1 MATPAEG
8 QVTWPSRTGTS
19 MATPSTALLPA
30 QVATAPENNDVL
42 PLQGEVPAE
51 QAEGAQNPKSPSSS
65 NASPGP
71 PTGRPLRPRR
81 NPPPKHEQS
90 APSQPQPRTH
100 LPLKG
105 PEDGGHRRSHLK
117 SSRWETPSGGGAL
130 KPEVLP
136 LQGEVPAEQAEG
148 APKPKVAL
156 SAATPRRPHPRDA
169 RGAHNLD
176 QPRPSRSERE
186 RQRTKRRI
194 WHRPI
199 DSSSPEPIDTQTRQ
213 PARDQTPAVEPCK
226 PSTIGTGPAQGVQGD
241 VRSSPPAGGARGG
254 RSSPRKTGGVWG
266 RSPPLKHEQSAP
278 SQPQSRNP
286 VFCRRR
292 AQLVR
297 VGDP

>member
-19 MATPSTALLPA
+19 MATPATTLLPA
-30 QVATAPENNDVL
+30 QVATAPENTDVL

-51 QAEGAQNPKSPSSS
+51 QAEGAPKPKV
-65 NASPGP
+65 AP
-71 PTGRPLRPRR
+71 PAATPRRAHPRDAVLRPRR
-81 NPPPKHEQS
+81 NPPPKHERS

-169 RGAHNLD
+169 PLRP
-176 QPRPSRSERE
+176 QPRSAS
-186 RQRTKRRI
+186 TK
-194 WHRPI
+194 
-199 DSSSPEPIDTQTRQ
+199 SF
-213 PARDQTPAVEPCK
+213 
-226 PSTIGTGPAQGVQGD
+226 
-241 VRSSPPAGGARGG
+241 GA
-254 RSSPRKTGGVWG
+254 
-266 RSPPLKHEQSAP
+266 
-278 SQPQSRNP
+278 
-286 VFCRRR
+286 
-292 AQLVR
+292 
-297 VGDP
+297 

>member
-1 MATPAEG
+1 MAVQDGHQHGHARHCSPARTRGHSTREHRCPPPSGGGACGAGGGGPKPKVAPPAATPRRAHPRDA
-8 QVTWPSRTGTS
+8 V
-19 MATPSTALLPA
+19 
-30 QVATAPENNDVL
+30 
-42 PLQGEVPAE
+42 
-51 QAEGAQNPKSPSSS
+51 
-65 NASPGP
+65 
-71 PTGRPLRPRR
+71 LRPRR

-169 RGAHNLD
+169 PWRP

-194 WHRPI
+194 WHQPS
-199 DSSSPEPIDTQTRQ
+199 DSSSLEPIDTQTRQ
-213 PARDQTPAVEPCK
+213 PTRDRAPAVEPYTSATTPRSKGYKHQWWC
-226 PSTIGTGPAQGVQGD
+226 AQ
-241 VRSSPPAGGARGG
+241 RASPVE
-254 RSSPRKTGGVWG
+254 K
-266 RSPPLKHEQSAP
+266 
-278 SQPQSRNP
+278 
-286 VFCRRR
+286 
-292 AQLVR
+292 
-297 VGDP
+297 